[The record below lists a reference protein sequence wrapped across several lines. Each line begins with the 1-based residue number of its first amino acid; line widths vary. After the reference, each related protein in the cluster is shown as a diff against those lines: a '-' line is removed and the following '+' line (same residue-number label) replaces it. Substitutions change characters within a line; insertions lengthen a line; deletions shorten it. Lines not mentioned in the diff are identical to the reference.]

1 MPSFYEKPLFR
12 YPIYALIAL
21 SIIIIL
27 ISIYFNWL
35 IGAIGVVLLAVI
47 LFFIKRA
54 DSLIRKEI
62 DDYISTLSYR
72 LKK

>member
-35 IGAIGVVLLAVI
+35 IGAIGVVFARRDLVFHQACG
-47 LFFIKRA
+47 FSDQKRN
-54 DSLIRKEI
+54 
-62 DDYISTLSYR
+62 
-72 LKK
+72 

>member
-35 IGAIGVVLLAVI
+35 IGAIGVVLARRDLV
-47 LFFIKRA
+47 FH
-54 DSLIRKEI
+54 
-62 DDYISTLSYR
+62 
-72 LKK
+72 